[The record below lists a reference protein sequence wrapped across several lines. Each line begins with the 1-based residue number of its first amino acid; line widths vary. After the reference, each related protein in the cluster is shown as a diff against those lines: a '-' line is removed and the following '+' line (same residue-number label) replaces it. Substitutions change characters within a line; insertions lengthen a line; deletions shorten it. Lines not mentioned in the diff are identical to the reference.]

1 MSPALPARLG
11 TTLLRWAPV
20 DARRLL
26 EIDCGDGALGEAYKR
41 RNPAA
46 FYAGVERAGAAAG
59 AERRLDRV
67 FEGDFEHLDSG
78 SLLAEGAFDAV
89 IVDGGLER
97 LDDLKGSLERLKGL
111 LAPGGHLIIS
121 VRNLGHWAPLSAI
134 LQGQAPFATES
145 EPAGERLRHFTLP
158 TLTEAL
164 EQAGLTTVKTRHAM
178 RRDADKK
185 GERLKAALTQWATAL
200 ELDASGLEQRADATH
215 YVIACRRTTEA
226 PRRAAHLSLLAGAPS
241 FLDVRTRLPADQLET
256 LPGLSVN
263 YGERTLSLPLGRA
276 THPKILLQQ
285 RGSKTDEAA
294 WMTHLADL
302 IAREWVVITEF
313 DDHPDLFRELG
324 RGQAQSI
331 ELALSAAHA
340 IQTST
345 PALEEAFRKT
355 NPETRR
361 FDNALFSLAP
371 YRDRSSEPARVFYGA
386 LNRERFSAQIAR
398 ALTPCVEANPDT
410 EFVVVHDR
418 AFFQALPTRS
428 KRFLPAM
435 PYGDY
440 LRTMAQ
446 CHIALTPLEGTFGE
460 RFKSDIKFLEAAG
473 AGVAMIASPPVYAD
487 TIVDGETGLIAP
499 AVEDWPGALS
509 RLLAEPKLRQELA
522 RNAWEY
528 VRAER
533 MFAYQ
538 AAARRDWYIDLW
550 ERRAELTDAL
560 VERHPM
566 LKSHLASRSF

>member
-1 MSPALPARLG
+1 MSRTLSAKLG
-11 TTLLRWAPV
+11 ATLLKWIPL

-41 RNPAA
+41 RNPTA
-46 FYAGVERAGAAAG
+46 FYAGVERPGVAAGAA
-59 AERRLDRV
+59 RRLDRL
-67 FEGDFEHLDSG
+67 FEGDFENLDAA
-78 SLLAEGAFDAV
+78 LLVAEGAFDAV

-97 LDDLKGSLERLKGL
+97 LDDLQGSLERLKAL
-111 LAPGGHLIIS
+111 LVPGGHLIVS
-121 VRNLGHWAPLSAI
+121 VRNLGHWAPMYAL
-134 LQGQAPFATES
+134 LQGQAPFDEDGK
-145 EPAGERLRHFTLP
+145 PAAERLRHFTLRS
-158 TLTEAL
+158 LTGAL
-164 EQAGLTTVKTRHAM
+164 DQAGLSGVKTRRAM
-178 RRDADKK
+178 RRDTEET
-185 GERLKAALTQWATAL
+185 GERLKAALTQVAAAL
-200 ELDASGLEQRADATH
+200 ELDTGSLQHRTDATH
-215 YVIACRRTTEA
+215 YVVACRRAAEA
-226 PRRAAHLSLLAGAPS
+226 PRQAAHLSLLAAAPS
-241 FLDVRTRLPADQLET
+241 FLDVRTRLPAEQLET

-263 YGERTLSLPLGRA
+263 YGERTVSLPLGRSV
-276 THPKILLQQ
+276 HPKILLQQ
-285 RGSKTDEAA
+285 RGSKKDEAA
-294 WMTHLADL
+294 WMPHLADL
-302 IAREWVVITEF
+302 IAREWVIITEF

-324 RGQAQSI
+324 RGHAESI

-345 PALEEAFRKT
+345 PALEEAFRQT

-361 FDNALFSLAP
+361 FDNALFSLGP
-371 YRDRSSEPARVFYGA
+371 YRDRSAEPARVFYGA
-386 LNRERFSAQIAR
+386 LNRERFSGQVAK

-410 EFVVVHDR
+410 EFVVVHDK

-435 PYGDY
+435 PYTDY

-487 TIVDGETGLIAP
+487 TIVDGQTGLIAA

-509 RLLAEPKLRQELA
+509 RLLGDPKLRQRLA

-528 VRAER
+528 VRSER

-538 AAARRDWYIDLW
+538 AAARRDWYLDLW

-560 VERHPM
+560 VARHPI
-566 LKSHLASRSF
+566 LKAHLARTL